1 MKYKIKNNFVLKCF
15 TYSSLVYLFFAIVFL
30 TVTCINTYNIVNTYE
45 KLEGVYS
52 ENYISF
58 VDGDNQE
65 YHIEETSNIFE
76 ENEEVIVYLHK
87 TDKTKVHYH
96 KILFNDIY
104 NFIMIGAVILL
115 AYVILQV
122 ILSIKSKRERYIIK
136 NGKKVTGRIIEIVRK
151 KDNEGNYLYLK
162 CEYDP
167 IFDHLYYFSSQKIFN
182 NKIYKSKYT
191 GGTATIYYLPED
203 TGSYVIT
210 DCNLK

>member
-15 TYSSLVYLFFAIVFL
+15 TYSSLVYLFFATVFL
-30 TVTCINTYNIVNTYE
+30 TIVCINTYNIVNTYE

-96 KILFNDIY
+96 KILFDDVY
-104 NFIMIGAVILL
+104 NFIKIDAVILL

-122 ILSIKSKRERYIIK
+122 ILSIKNKREKYIIRLRFFE
-136 NGKKVTGRIIEIVRK
+136 GKTQIEVAEDIDISQAQVSRLEKHALKVMRQ
-151 KDNEGNYLYLK
+151 YL
-162 CEYDP
+162 
-167 IFDHLYYFSSQKIFN
+167 FF
-182 NKIYKSKYT
+182 
-191 GGTATIYYLPED
+191 
-203 TGSYVIT
+203 
-210 DCNLK
+210 